1 MDHRQSALDYM
12 GHFEIGEIV
21 EIITDWPGLP
31 AEVTKGRGVITQKFN
46 ELGYSETPAV
56 EILAEGEKRI
66 YRLDS
71 IRKISSDA

>member
-1 MDHRQSALDYM
+1 MSR
-12 GHFEIGEIV
+12 FEIGEIV
-21 EIITDWPGLP
+21 EIVTDWSGVP
-31 AEVTKGRGVITQKFN
+31 AEVTKGTGVIIQKFN
-46 ELGYSETPAV
+46 ELGYSKTPAV